1 MKKVIALILTG
12 IMCLSV
18 LTGCGSKKSEEQQAR
33 EEIQQHLEEEAA
45 ADGVDLQGMVEQEAA
60 DSQARTESREQER
73 AEREQAHQNANEQY
87 DALIEQEFDALLAA
101 TTYTDTMA
109 HAEAVNN
116 YWAEKNTALGGK
128 EQDATHLAEKYYTAK
143 ALYVSVNDR
152 DNYDYVYWYVDKND
166 ETKVMLLLF
175 NADEGSN
182 KTDCMFV
189 RPDGGTCKLNL
200 LDYFAIDNLSDIASV
215 FDDRVWVS
223 SLIGDYLFDITGDT
237 AQLLE
242 KRDPSSAE
250 QSNYNMNDLWTAN
263 YGPAS
268 DADFNDLIIKSLEG
282 WTYVGTTRFD
292 QAFAKGEDGHF
303 IKK

>member
-1 MKKVIALILTG
+1 MKKAIALILTG

-60 DSQARTESREQER
+60 DSLARTESREQER
-73 AEREQAHQNANEQY
+73 AEREEARQNADEQY
-87 DALIEQEFDALLAA
+87 DALIEREFEALLAA
-101 TTYTDTMA
+101 TTYNDTIA

-116 YWAEKNTALGGK
+116 YWAEKNAALGGK
-128 EQDATHLAEKYYTAK
+128 EQDATHLAEKYYKAK
-143 ALYVSVNDR
+143 ALYVGVNDR
-152 DNYDYVYWYVDKND
+152 GNYDSVYWYVDKND

-215 FDDRVWVS
+215 FDDKVWVS

-242 KRDPSSAE
+242 KRDPFSAE

-282 WTYVGTTRFD
+282 WTFVGTTRFD

>member
-1 MKKVIALILTG
+1 MKKLIALTLVGILS
-12 IMCLSV
+12 LSM
-18 LTGCGSKKSEEQQAR
+18 LAGCGGKSEEQQAR
-33 EEIQQHLEEEAA
+33 EEIQQHLEDEAA

-60 DSQARTESREQER
+60 DSLARTESREQER
-73 AEREQAHQNANEQY
+73 AEREQAQQNANEQY

-101 TTYTDTMA
+101 TTYNDTIA

-116 YWAEKNTALGGK
+116 YWAEKNTALGGQ
-128 EQDATHLAEKYYTAK
+128 EQDATHLAEKYYKAK

-152 DNYDYVYWYVDKND
+152 DNYDSVYWYVDKND

-189 RPDGGTCKLNL
+189 RPDGSTCKLNL
-200 LDYFAIDNLSDIASV
+200 MDYFAIDNLSDIASV

-242 KRDPSSAE
+242 QRDPFSAE
-250 QSNYNMNDLWTAN
+250 QSDYNMNDLWTAN

-282 WTYVGTTRFD
+282 WTYVGITRFD
-292 QAFAKGEDGHF
+292 QVFVKGEDGHYR
-303 IKK
+303 K

>member
-1 MKKVIALILTG
+1 MKKAITLILTG

-18 LTGCGSKKSEEQQAR
+18 LTGCGGKKSEEQQAR
-33 EEIQQHLEEEAA
+33 EEIQQHLQDEAA

-87 DALIEQEFDALLAA
+87 DALIEQEFEALLAA
-101 TTYTDTMA
+101 TTYNDTIT
-109 HAEAVNN
+109 HAETVNN
-116 YWAEKNTALGGK
+116 YWAEKNAALGGK

-242 KRDPSSAE
+242 KRDPFSAE

>member
-1 MKKVIALILTG
+1 MKKLIALTLVG
-12 IMCLSV
+12 IMSLSI
-18 LTGCGSKKSEEQQAR
+18 LTGCGGKTEEQQAR
-33 EEIQQHLEEEAA
+33 EEIQQHLQDEAA

-73 AEREQAHQNANEQY
+73 AEREQAHQEANEKY
-87 DALIEQEFDALLAA
+87 DTLIEQEFEALLAA
-101 TTYTDTMA
+101 TTYSETIA

-128 EQDATHLAEKYYTAK
+128 EQDATHLAEKYYKAK
-143 ALYVSVNDR
+143 ALYVSVSDR
-152 DNYDYVYWYVDKND
+152 GNYDYVYWYVDKDD
-166 ETKVMLLLF
+166 ETKVILLLF

-189 RPDGGTCKLNL
+189 RPDGSTCKLNL
-200 LDYFAIDNLSDIASV
+200 MDYFAIDNLSDIASI
-215 FDDRVWVS
+215 FDDKVWVS

-242 KRDPSSAE
+242 KHDPFSAE

-292 QAFAKGEDGHF
+292 QAFVKGEDGHYQ
-303 IKK
+303 KR

>member
-1 MKKVIALILTG
+1 MKKLIALTLVG
-12 IMCLSV
+12 IMSLSI
-18 LTGCGSKKSEEQQAR
+18 LAGCGGKSEEQQAR

-60 DSQARTESREQER
+60 DSLARTESREQER
-73 AEREQAHQNANEQY
+73 AEREEARQNADEQY
-87 DALIEQEFDALLAA
+87 DALIEREFEALLAA
-101 TTYTDTMA
+101 TTYNDTIA

-116 YWAEKNTALGGK
+116 YWAEKNAALGGK
-128 EQDATHLAEKYYTAK
+128 EQDATHLAEKYYKAK
-143 ALYVSVNDR
+143 ALYVGVNDR
-152 DNYDYVYWYVDKND
+152 GNYDSVYWYVDKND

-242 KRDPSSAE
+242 QRDPFSAE
-250 QSNYNMNDLWTAN
+250 QSSYNMNDLWTAN

-282 WTYVGTTRFD
+282 WTFVGTTRFD

>member
-1 MKKVIALILTG
+1 MKKLIALTLVGILS
-12 IMCLSV
+12 LSM
-18 LTGCGSKKSEEQQAR
+18 LAGCGGKSEEQQAR
-33 EEIQQHLEEEAA
+33 EEIQQHLEDEAA

-60 DSQARTESREQER
+60 DSLARTESREQER
-73 AEREQAHQNANEQY
+73 AEREQAQQNASEQY

-101 TTYTDTMA
+101 TTYNDTIA

-116 YWAEKNTALGGK
+116 CWAEKNTALGGQ
-128 EQDATHLAEKYYTAK
+128 EQDATHLAEKYYKAK
-143 ALYVSVNDR
+143 ALYVGVNDR
-152 DNYDYVYWYVDKND
+152 DNYDSVYWYVDKND

-200 LDYFAIDNLSDIASV
+200 MDYFAIDNLSDIASV

-223 SLIGDYLFDITGDT
+223 SLIGDYLFDITGDA

-242 KRDPSSAE
+242 QRDPFSAE

-292 QAFAKGEDGHF
+292 QVFVKGEDGHYH
-303 IKK
+303 KR